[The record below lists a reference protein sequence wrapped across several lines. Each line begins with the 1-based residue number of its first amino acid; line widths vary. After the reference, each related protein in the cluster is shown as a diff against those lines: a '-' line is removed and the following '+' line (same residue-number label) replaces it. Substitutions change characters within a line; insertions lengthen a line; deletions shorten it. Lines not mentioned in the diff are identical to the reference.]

1 MATTDVNSPVTGS
14 VWKLECK
21 EGQQVAEDDVL
32 MILESMKM
40 EIPVLAPGDG
50 TVVAILVAEGDALAE
65 GQPLVSLT
73 ADV

>member
-40 EIPVLAPGDG
+40 EIPVTATATG
-50 TVVAILVAEGDALAE
+50 TVEGLVVSEGTAVDEDAL
-65 GQPLVSLT
+65 LCVIRS
-73 ADV
+73 